1 MQPCFVARFVRNRM
15 YFHGVCPAGDI
26 VGMLDSSGRL
36 EVKYKY
42 NYSRNGIC

>member
-1 MQPCFVARFVRNRM
+1 MFGKNFAGNRM
-15 YFHGVCPAGDI
+15 YFHRACLACDI
-26 VGMLDSSGRL
+26 AGMLDSRGRL